1 MKPDLKTIIQKDKKS
16 YTAQQL
22 YIDGMNFLRNDVIEI
37 INRQMSRDYKIEFGY
52 EFIKYIKDFIRQ
64 FCKCYKDTNKEK
76 YFSRIEDDIIEINIM
91 IEMISTL
98 KLNDPYNWIGLT
110 KGQIINI
117 RKNWG
122 NIISHYESYK
132 NWIIK
137 NYTNTN
143 TNINKVN

>member
-22 YIDGMNFLRNDVIEI
+22 YIDGMNFLRNDLIEI

-52 EFIKYIKDFIRQ
+52 EFIKYVKDFIRQ
-64 FCKCYKDTNKEK
+64 FCKCYKDTDKEK

-98 KLNDPYNWIGLT
+98 KLDDKYNWVGLT
-110 KGQIINI
+110 TGQIINI
-117 RKNWG
+117 RKNWE
-122 NIISHYESYK
+122 IFLI
-132 NWIIK
+132 
-137 NYTNTN
+137 TM
-143 TNINKVN
+143 KVIRIG

>member
-22 YIDGMNFLRNDVIEI
+22 YIDGMNFLRNDLIEI

-52 EFIKYIKDFIRQ
+52 EFIKYVKDFIRQ
-64 FCKCYKDTNKEK
+64 FCKCYKDTDKEK

-98 KLNDPYNWIGLT
+98 KLDDKYNWVGLT
-110 KGQIINI
+110 TGQIINI

-122 NIISHYESYK
+122 NILNHYESYK

-137 NYTNTN
+137 NSA
-143 TNINKVN
+143 NINKVN